1 MLARHASAGPRVAYT
16 AQMRYAAAL
25 LAALVVASCGSAAS
39 PKQPRT
45 TDPVIGVGARDKL
58 GDVLTADGMTVYVY
72 TKDRPHQTVCYDICA
87 MDWPPLLV
95 THTPTLTHAFTGSFG
110 SVTRKDGS
118 KQLTYKDL
126 PLYLY
131 IEDPPG
137 TDQANG
143 QNVDGVWFV
152 VRP

>member
-1 MLARHASAGPRVAYT
+1 MRYVFAMLAV
-16 AQMRYAAAL
+16 L
-25 LAALVVASCGSAAS
+25 LVSCGSTAI

-45 TDPVIGVGARDKL
+45 TDPVIGVASRDKL
-58 GDVLTADGMTVYVY
+58 GNVLTADGMTVYVY
-72 TKDRPHQTVCYDICA
+72 TKDMPRESVCYDTCA
-87 MDWPPLLV
+87 MDWPPLIV
-95 THTPTLTHAFTGSFG
+95 THTPTLSHSFSGGSFG

-118 KQLTYKDL
+118 RQLTYRNQA
-126 PLYLY
+126 LYLY

-143 QNVDGVWFV
+143 QNVDGVWFI

>member
-1 MLARHASAGPRVAYT
+1 
-16 AQMRYAAAL
+16 MRYAVAI
-25 LAALVVASCGSAAS
+25 LAAVLLASCGSTAI

-45 TDPVIGVGARDKL
+45 TDPVIGVAPRGTL
-58 GDVLTADGMTVYVY
+58 GDVLTADGMTVYIY
-72 TKDRPHQTVCYDICA
+72 TKDLPRETTCYDICA

-95 THTPTLTHAFTGSFG
+95 THTPTLTHAFAGNAFG

-118 KQLTYKDL
+118 KQLTYKNL

-152 VRP
+152 VHP